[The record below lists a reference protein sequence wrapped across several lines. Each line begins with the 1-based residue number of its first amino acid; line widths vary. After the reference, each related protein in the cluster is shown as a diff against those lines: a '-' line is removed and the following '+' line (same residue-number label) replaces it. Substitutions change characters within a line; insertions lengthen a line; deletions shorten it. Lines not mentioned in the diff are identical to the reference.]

1 MVLEGVVMRVHRR
14 APMFIG
20 MLLLAAVGS
29 VTWFLQRP
37 APGPLPA
44 PAVPAAASPAPE
56 PGRPAMSSVEHP
68 ISDVEAR
75 VAAAS
80 DAAADGATSLPDALE
95 RLLGR
100 QAVLG
105 MLQVQ
110 DFPRRLVAT
119 VDNLGREAAPA
130 QVWPINP
137 TAGRFLVR
145 EEAGRLVIDSDNG
158 LRYAPFVQLIES
170 VDLRDAVALYLRW
183 YPEFQ
188 QAYESIGFA
197 GRHFNTRLVEVIDLL
212 LATPLPDG
220 PIEVVLPAI
229 RGPHQPPRPW
239 VLYEFSDPSLRG
251 LSAGQQWLLRMGPV
265 NQRRLQARLAE
276 LRALIGKPAAGSST
290 R

>member
-1 MVLEGVVMRVHRR
+1 MHAHRR
-14 APMFIG
+14 APLFIG
-20 MLLLAAVGS
+20 LLLLAIAGLI
-29 VTWFLQRP
+29 TWFVQRP

-44 PAVPAAASPAPE
+44 PAVPAAASPAPDPE
-56 PGRPAMSSVEHP
+56 QPAMSSVEHP
-68 ISDVEAR
+68 ISEVQAR

-80 DAAADGATSLPDALE
+80 DAEGDGPTSLPDALE
-95 RLLGR
+95 HLLGR
-100 QAVLG
+100 QAMLR
-105 MLQVQ
+105 MLQMQ
-110 DFPRRLVAT
+110 DFPRRLVST

-145 EEAGRLVIDSDNG
+145 EEAGRLVIDADNG
-158 LRYAPFVQLIES
+158 LRYAPVVQLMES
-170 VDLRDAVALYLRW
+170 VDVRDAVSLYLRW

-188 QAYESIGFA
+188 QAYESIGFT

-212 LATPLPDG
+212 LATPLPAG

-276 LRALIGKPAAGSST
+276 FRALIARPAVVPSS

>member
-1 MVLEGVVMRVHRR
+1 MHVRRR
-14 APMFIG
+14 APLYLG
-20 MLLLAAVGS
+20 LVLLAAGL
-29 VTWFLQRP
+29 VTWFVQRRVP
-37 APGPLPA
+37 RPVPVPPP
-44 PAVPAAASPAPE
+44 PAVSSTAASVPAQQ
-56 PGRPAMSSVEHP
+56 ASSAVEHP
-68 ISDVEAR
+68 ISEVAAR
-75 VAAAS
+75 AAAAAS
-80 DAAADGATSLPDALE
+80 GAATIDLASLPAALE
-95 RLLGR
+95 HLLGR

-130 QVWPINP
+130 RTWPVNP

-145 EEAGRLVIDSDNG
+145 EEAGSLVIDADNG

-170 VDLRDAVALYLRW
+170 VDLRNAVALYLRW
-183 YPEFQ
+183 YDEFQ
-188 QAYESIGFA
+188 QAYESIGFP

-212 LATPLPDG
+212 LATPTQAG
-220 PIEVVLPAI
+220 PIEVVLPVI

-239 VLYEFSDPSLRG
+239 VLYEFADPSLRG

-276 LRALIGKPAAGSST
+276 FRTLIARPQVRPSS

>member
-1 MVLEGVVMRVHRR
+1 MHVQRR
-14 APMFIG
+14 APLFLG
-20 MLLLAAVGS
+20 LVLLAVAGLVI
-29 VTWFLQRP
+29 WFVQRP
-37 APGPLPA
+37 AARPDLAPA
-44 PAVPAAASPAPE
+44 PAVLSTAAPAPTQQ
-56 PGRPAMSSVEHP
+56 ASSSVEYP
-68 ISDVEAR
+68 ISEVEAR
-75 VAAAS
+75 AVAAAS
-80 DAAADGATSLPDALE
+80 GAAAVDAASLPAALE

-100 QAVLG
+100 LAVLG
-105 MLQVQ
+105 MLQGQ

-130 QVWPINP
+130 QAWPVNP

-145 EEAGRLVIDSDNG
+145 EEAGHLVMDADNG
-158 LRYAPFVQLIES
+158 LRYAPFVQVIES

-188 QAYESIGFA
+188 QAYESIGFP

-212 LATPLPDG
+212 LATQVPAG

-229 RGPHQPPRPW
+229 HGPHQPPRPW
-239 VLYEFSDPSLRG
+239 VLYEFADPSLRA
-251 LSAGQQWLLRMGPV
+251 LSAGQHWLLRMGPV

-276 LRALIGKPAAGSST
+276 FRALIARPQVRPSS

>member
-1 MVLEGVVMRVHRR
+1 MHAHRR
-14 APMFIG
+14 APLFIG
-20 MLLLAAVGS
+20 LLLLAIAGLVI
-29 VTWFLQRP
+29 WFVQRP
-37 APGPLPA
+37 APVPLPA
-44 PAVPAAASPAPE
+44 PPVPAAASPAPE
-56 PGRPAMSSVEHP
+56 PGQPAMSSVEHP
-68 ISDVEAR
+68 ISEVEAR

-80 DAAADGATSLPDALE
+80 DAAAGAPTSLPDALE

-130 QVWPINP
+130 QVWPVNP

-145 EEAGRLVIDSDNG
+145 EEAGRLVIDADNG

-170 VDLRDAVALYLRW
+170 VDVRDAVALYLRW
-183 YPEFQ
+183 YAEFQ

-197 GRHFNTRLVEVIDLL
+197 GRHFNTRLVEVIDQL
-212 LATPLPDG
+212 LATPLPAG

-251 LSAGQQWLLRMGPV
+251 LGSGQQWLLRMGPV

-276 LRALIGKPAAGSST
+276 FRALIARPAAGSSS

>member
-1 MVLEGVVMRVHRR
+1 MHLQRR
-14 APMFIG
+14 APLFLG
-20 MLLLAAVGS
+20 LVLLAAVL
-29 VTWFLQRP
+29 VTWFVQRP
-37 APGPLPA
+37 APRPVPVPPVSSTA
-44 PAVPAAASPAPE
+44 ASVPAQQAS
-56 PGRPAMSSVEHP
+56 SSAEHP
-68 ISDVEAR
+68 ISEAAAR
-75 VAAAS
+75 AAVAAS
-80 DAAADGATSLPDALE
+80 GAATIDSASLPAALE
-95 RLLGR
+95 HLLGR

-130 QVWPINP
+130 QAWPVNP

-145 EEAGRLVIDSDNG
+145 EEAGRLFIDADNG
-158 LRYAPFVQLIES
+158 LRYAPFVRLIES

-183 YPEFQ
+183 YDEFQ
-188 QAYESIGFA
+188 QAYESIGFP

-212 LATPLPDG
+212 LATPTHAG
-220 PIEVVLPAI
+220 PIEVVLPVI
-229 RGPHQPPRPW
+229 RGPRQPPRPW
-239 VLYEFSDPSLRG
+239 VLYEFADPSLRG

-276 LRALIGKPAAGSST
+276 FRTLIARPQVRTSS